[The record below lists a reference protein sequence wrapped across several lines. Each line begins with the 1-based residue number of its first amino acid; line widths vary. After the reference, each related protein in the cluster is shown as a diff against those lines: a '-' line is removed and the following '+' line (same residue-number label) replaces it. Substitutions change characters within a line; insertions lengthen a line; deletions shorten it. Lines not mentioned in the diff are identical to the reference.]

1 MVLEMILATDL
12 KSHFD
17 YINRWSL
24 LFPKRIQKS
33 PEGMNGALTVRSKVL
48 NGQGKNAN
56 SGDDADNHEQKLR
69 KLLSSNVSNS
79 T

>member
-24 LFPKRIQKS
+24 LFPKRIAKS
-33 PEGMNGALTVRSKVL
+33 SAGMNGAFALRSQI
-48 NGQGKNAN
+48 GGKDAK
-56 SGDDADNHEQKLR
+56 GDDADNQEQKLR
-69 KLLSSNVSNS
+69 KSLSSNAFNS
-79 T
+79 A